1 MNSVRDWEVFLLELP
16 RNVCPKCG
24 KLLFIGFAENI
35 EIKCRRCK
43 SICRFTKDDWTKT
56 KKTNSV

>member
-1 MNSVRDWEVFLLELP
+1 LKLP
-16 RNVCPKCG
+16 RNCCPRCG

-43 SICRFTKDDWTKT
+43 ELCKFTKEDWNNKNESPEGQSLDGGKT
-56 KKTNSV
+56 

>member
-1 MNSVRDWEVFLLELP
+1 MSIKLP
-16 RNVCPKCG
+16 RNCCPRCG

-43 SICRFTKDDWTKT
+43 ELCKFTKDDWNNKKIETPEAQCIGGKT
-56 KKTNSV
+56 